1 MPTNNVRQGIYNIE
15 YFSGAQAAIYIG
27 DVWVDEITSISFQ
40 VSQSRRPIY
49 GYASQLFDDVAEGVV
64 LVQGQFTINFKEAG
78 YLWLVLNRHKELQ
91 GLPDAIYQNTKNT
104 NRRGFLDSPFSARTS
119 DKHQINRQN
128 IEQIINGEISTF
140 ERNRILTNLAA
151 SEGNKTVQES
161 NRRAER
167 RRISAS
173 LGGYASESRRA
184 ALQKDKG
191 VGSAEG
197 VFETFENA
205 VWASTGSDLDMEH
218 RRCDDP
224 YLNPFDIYLTFG
236 DFAGTDYDNH
246 TIQRLR
252 DVYIVG
258 ASKQVVIDGQPI
270 QEAYTFIARNLV

>member
-1 MPTNNVRQGIYNIE
+1 MPTDKIRQGIYNVE

-78 YLWLVLNRHKELQ
+78 YLWLVLNRHKALQ
-91 GLPDAIYQNTKNT
+91 GLPDVMHKNLKNST
-104 NRRGFLDSPFSARTS
+104 RRGFLDSPFSDEKS
-119 DKHQINRQN
+119 YKDQINRQN

-140 ERNRILTNLAA
+140 ERNRILANLAA
-151 SEGNKTVQES
+151 GEGDKAVREA

-173 LGGYASESRRA
+173 LGGYASEARRA
-184 ALQKDKG
+184 ALEQDKG

-197 VFETFENA
+197 IFEAFENA
-205 VWASTGSDLDMEH
+205 VWQSTGSDLDMEH

-252 DVYIVG
+252 DVYIIG

-270 QEAYTFIARNLV
+270 QEAYSFIARNLV